1 MAFTRHFRNLTS
13 DRGLYRLRD
22 LSVSPVLSAIS
33 ILSEPRYKDENI
45 TIFSWEDDGNSY
57 GPVLGKGKIGFRQMT
72 PLIAEYS
79 NLVVRKVEI
88 A

>member
-1 MAFTRHFRNLTS
+1 M
-13 DRGLYRLRD
+13 
-22 LSVSPVLSAIS
+22 
-33 ILSEPRYKDENI
+33 ECKDQRI
-45 TIFSWEDDGNSY
+45 TIFLWEDDGNTY

-79 NLVVRKVEI
+79 NLVVRTIEV